1 MMLMERKS
9 HSFLRVLLLV
19 AVATLLLGVI
29 FFIPESYASFGLLSQ
44 PQSQGVQVKP
54 ELVEALRKELMQAR
68 KELMQAHQ
76 ENDSLRALLNSSPN
90 VPVDHSLGKEGF
102 TWPAHA
108 RVGVVNRIATE
119 RPGFTTFALSLSDLM
134 YNLYSHNNSILHGV
148 FVNVGAADGCLTLKK
163 ECDEANE
170 LLPLHDLQ
178 ISVGEVRARNKEL
191 YEKVAF
197 RGILFEPGDT
207 TLLSKSYAV
216 DSFTVVPISLD
227 YARSVE
233 AFVQANVPLEFD
245 FLKFDTDGPDCDS
258 IDTILSGGYLP
269 SLIMAEFNIV
279 FPPPLRFNQ
288 LVTPGNLFQWGRRG
302 PHMQQLGVQCS
313 LSHLSDRMAV
323 HGYTLIQVDWWDA
336 FYVRD
341 HLVEAATGGAPV
353 YSDLTWFLHG
363 YVTNADSNSARLK
376 FLKKTAYAAAAEGVV
391 EQWVQTIAS
400 ASRAGSSQPLNP
412 QQYIEMRTAMW
423 WLAAQEGYVQVKD
436 VNLIGQRGV
445 CHDGCI
451 PQPFSLA

>member
-1 MMLMERKS
+1 MS
-9 HSFLRVLLLV
+9 HSFPRVLVL
-19 AVATLLLGVI
+19 VATLLLGAI
-29 FFIPESYASFGLLSQ
+29 FFNIKLYSSFGQLSQ
-44 PQSQGVQVKP
+44 PESQGVQLKS
-54 ELVEALRKELMQAR
+54 ELVEEALREKL
-68 KELMQAHQ
+68 LQAHQ
-76 ENDSLRALLNSSPN
+76 EIDSLRALLNSTPI

-102 TWPAHA
+102 MWPAHA
-108 RVGVVNRIATE
+108 RVGVVNRSATE
-119 RPGFTTFALSLSDLM
+119 RAGFKTFALSVSDLM
-134 YNLYSHNNSILHGV
+134 YNLYFHDNSILHGV
-148 FVNVGAADGCLTLKK
+148 FVNVGAGDGCLSVKK

-170 LLPLHDLQ
+170 LLPLRDLQ
-178 ISVGEVRARNKEL
+178 ISVGEARARNKEL

-197 RGILFEPGDT
+197 QGILFEPGDAS
-207 TLLSKSYAV
+207 LLSESYAV
-216 DSFTVVPISLD
+216 DSFTVVPRALD

-233 AFVQANVPLEFD
+233 EFVQANVPLEFD

-258 IDTILSGGYLP
+258 IDSILSGGYLP

-288 LVTPGNLFQWGRRG
+288 LVTPGKLFQWGRIA
-302 PHMQQLGVQCS
+302 PHFQQLGDQCS

-363 YVTNADSNSARLK
+363 YVTNAISNSARLNFMK
-376 FLKKTAYAAAAEGVV
+376 TTAYGAAAAGVV

-400 ASRAGSSQPLNP
+400 ASRAGRPTLNP
-412 QQYIEMRTAMW
+412 KQYIEMRTAMW
-423 WLAAQEGYVQVKD
+423 WLAAKEGYVQVKD
-436 VNLIGQRGV
+436 VNLIGKRGV